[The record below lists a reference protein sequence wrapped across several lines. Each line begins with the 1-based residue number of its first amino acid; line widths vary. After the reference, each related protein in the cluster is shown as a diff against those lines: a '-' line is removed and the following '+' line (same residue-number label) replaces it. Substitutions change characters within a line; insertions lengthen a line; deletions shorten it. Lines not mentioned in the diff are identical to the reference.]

1 MNSITIGQYIPGK
14 SWLHRLDPRIK
25 ISALVLLLVALFL
38 IPIEASLVPNF
49 LKDVIPVKYFSLLV
63 LGIFTLLILIM
74 VITTKISLMRILK
87 GLKPVLFLLTFTVV
101 LQILSTGPETH
112 GTMLFDPIPMT
123 LSWSAIAAIIV
134 IVVLYFVL
142 KKYIRLK
149 TIFFFLMVISVFV
162 VQYFMPWPN
171 GSPLSYEL
179 ILKDEVLI
187 RSAFLV
193 LRIVNVII
201 LTSLLTFTT
210 MTTDLNRGI
219 ESLLKP
225 LKLIKIPVG
234 TFAMMLSLTLRYIP
248 TLLDETQTVMKA
260 QASRGVDFK
269 ESKFKDKIGQI
280 VSLLIPVFI
289 ISFKRAEELAN
300 AMEARG
306 YVIGEPRTQIDAYK
320 IGFSDFLGLFVTLAI
335 FTLTILFKVYFGW
348 KESS

>member
-25 ISALVLLLVALFL
+25 ILALVSLLIALFL
-38 IPIEASLVPNF
+38 IPIEAKAIPGF
-49 LKDVIPVKYFSLLV
+49 LQGVIPIKYFSLLI
-63 LGIFTLLILIM
+63 LGIFTFLIIIM
-74 VITTKISLMRILK
+74 VITTQISLMRILK
-87 GLKPVLFLLTFTVV
+87 GLKPVLFLLTFTVI
-101 LQILSTGPETH
+101 LQILSVSSDTP
-112 GTMLFDPIPMT
+112 GTNLLAPIPMT

-134 IVVLYFVL
+134 IIVLYFTL
-142 KKYIRLK
+142 KKYIKFK
-149 TIFFFLMVISVFV
+149 TLFFFLMIAGIFI

-171 GSPLSYEL
+171 GLPLSYEV
-179 ILKDEVLI
+179 ILNDLVLI
-187 RSAFLV
+187 RSVFLV
-193 LRIVNVII
+193 LRIVMVII

-248 TLLDETQTVMKA
+248 TLLEETQTVMKA

-280 VSLLIPVFI
+280 VSLLIPIFI

-320 IGFSDFLGLFVTLAI
+320 IKFADFLGLFT
-335 FTLTILFKVYFGW
+335 TILIFVFVILFRVYFG
-348 KESS
+348 